1 MNTSF
6 RLGLVLLAL
15 ATVCRSAQASTILGP
30 GEQSVIAQALFADLA
45 VTSVALDQNPDAGY
59 FFTYQGSTVGT
70 SWSGSLTGQFL
81 GIISNGSLSG
91 SIIPDST
98 NIDPT
103 WMIDSGT
110 VSIGGT
116 PYALSGT
123 LGFDAE
129 LNGSVNFTAKRTTGT
144 ATTTINW
151 TNVGN
156 LTTTANAN
164 PISTTFAGTLMWNQ
178 SGRQA
183 ANYEMAITISPPLLN
198 ELARITSTI
207 TKDGKT
213 QTINQGKLT
222 ITKQT
227 SFDSTESIDISSVPE
242 PSSLMLLTLSM
253 VALVGYRRFR
263 LRIIGSRRMN

>member
-6 RLGLVLLAL
+6 RLGLVLFVL
-15 ATVCRSAQASTILGP
+15 ATFCRSAQASTILGP

-45 VTSVALDQNPDAGY
+45 VTSVALDQNPGAGY
-59 FFTYQGSTVGT
+59 FFTYQGSTVGL

-81 GIISNGSLSG
+81 DITSSGSLSG

-110 VSIGGT
+110 VSIGGA

-123 LGFDAE
+123 LGFDAD

-144 ATTTINW
+144 TTTTINW
-151 TNVGN
+151 TNVGK
-156 LTTTANAN
+156 LTTTPNAN

-183 ANYEMAITISPPLLN
+183 ANYEMAITIFPELLN
-198 ELARITSTI
+198 EPARITSTI

-213 QTINQGKLT
+213 QTVNQGKLT
-222 ITKQT
+222 LTKQA
-227 SFDSTESIDISSVPE
+227 SFDGTESVDIFSVPE
-242 PSSLMLLTLSM
+242 PSSLMLLILSI
-253 VALVGYRRFR
+253 VVLALFRRNGPQR
-263 LRIIGSRRMN
+263 ADEVIR